1 MSNMKPFEN
10 ENIDKSNH
18 KLRDPCHYTFTFK
31 HLGATLDACGLT
43 Y

>member
-1 MSNMKPFEN
+1 MPKMKPFEN
-10 ENIDKSNH
+10 ENINKSNH

-31 HLGATLDACGLT
+31 HLGVTLGACGLT